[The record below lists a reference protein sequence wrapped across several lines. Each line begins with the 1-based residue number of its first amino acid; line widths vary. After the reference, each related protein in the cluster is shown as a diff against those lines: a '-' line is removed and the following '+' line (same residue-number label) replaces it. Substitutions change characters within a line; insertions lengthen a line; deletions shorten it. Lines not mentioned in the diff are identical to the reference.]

1 MNAALSRDYDPIV
14 RILLMEVLA
23 TGTAGDLKEDV
34 RAKPTQR
41 TFKAQFF

>member
-1 MNAALSRDYDPIV
+1 MNAALGRDYEPIV
-14 RILLMEVLA
+14 RFLLVEVLA

-41 TFKAQFF
+41 TFNAQFS